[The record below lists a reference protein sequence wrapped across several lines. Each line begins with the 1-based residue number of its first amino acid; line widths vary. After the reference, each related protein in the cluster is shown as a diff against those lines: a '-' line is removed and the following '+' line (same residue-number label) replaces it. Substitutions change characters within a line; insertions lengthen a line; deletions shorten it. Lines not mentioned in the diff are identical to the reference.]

1 MKHTLVLL
9 MVLLLSA
16 AGLRAQGCGS
26 VNAPWWADFSSDS
39 SFSCWASYGD
49 AVWTRNASGSNY
61 RLRVQFNGAAGGNT
75 GRLLSQ
81 PIVLPADSTGLKFF
95 WSENRGNNT
104 FGTDSLKSVPFSSQ
118 GEGKYVLDLT
128 CLPQGHYLLTVVIA
142 NGKRHHLRLTKQQ

>member
-1 MKHTLVLL
+1 MKHTIVLL

-16 AGLRAQGCGS
+16 AGLRAQGCGT

-104 FGTDSLKSVPFSSQ
+104 FGTDSLKSCA
-118 GEGKYVLDLT
+118 VLLIGRREV
-128 CLPQGHYLLTVVIA
+128 CA
-142 NGKRHHLRLTKQQ
+142 